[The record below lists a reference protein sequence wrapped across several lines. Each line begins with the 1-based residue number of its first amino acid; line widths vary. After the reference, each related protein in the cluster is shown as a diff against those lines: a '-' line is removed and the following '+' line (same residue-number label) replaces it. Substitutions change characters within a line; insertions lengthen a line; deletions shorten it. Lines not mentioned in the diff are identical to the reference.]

1 MLNRNKIRHLYTY
14 DAEFIETMTK
24 CVAFHSYKG
33 GTGKS
38 TISANLSAS
47 LARRGFTAVLLDL
60 DVYAPSLQDYFQWQP
75 KKSINDYLFENATV
89 DEVIHDLTAV
99 LTKFPSNDGEKSDS
113 KGKLLVGFSSTSKD
127 EIYKLDGAVR
137 QEGSKIQLLRKFLML
152 REEIVSNYNADFI
165 IIDTS
170 PGIRYWSINSL
181 AIADTIL
188 LSLKLDGID
197 LKGTRLLAKEI
208 YESLTKL
215 GTKSYLLLNRAAG
228 YCLPPSLVGENTSSN
243 RELYNTTVGNQSTV
257 ISKLNEDIGMD
268 TILSIPCYCDI
279 QFDSNEFLTALRFPD
294 HPFAAKI
301 DALIEKLGKI

>member
-1 MLNRNKIRHLYTY
+1 
-14 DAEFIETMTK
+14 MTK

-38 TISANLSAS
+38 TISSNLSAT
-47 LARRGFTAVLLDL
+47 LARKGFTAVLLDL

-75 KKSINDYLFENATV
+75 KKSINDYLFENANV
-89 DEVIHDLTAV
+89 DEVIQDLTGV
-99 LTKFPSNDGEKSDS
+99 LNKFPPNDGQPADS

-152 REEIVSNYNADFI
+152 REEIVSRYNADFI

-228 YCLPPSLVGENTSSN
+228 YCLPPSMAGENTASTQ
-243 RELYNTTVGNQSTV
+243 ELYNTTIGNQSTV

-279 QFDSNEFLTALRFPD
+279 QFDSNEFLTALKYPD

-301 DALIEKLGKI
+301 ALLIDKLKEI

>member
-1 MLNRNKIRHLYTY
+1 
-14 DAEFIETMTK
+14 MTK
-24 CVAFHSYKG
+24 CIALHSYKG

-38 TISANLSAS
+38 TISSNLSAS
-47 LARRGFTAVLLDL
+47 LAKKGLTAVLLDV

-75 KKSINDYLFENATV
+75 KKSINDYLFENANI
-89 DEVIHDLTAV
+89 DEVIHDLSPV
-99 LTKFPSNDGEKSDS
+99 LNKFSSNDTGQTDSS
-113 KGKLLVGFSSTSKD
+113 KGKLLVAFSSTSKD

-152 REEIVSNYNADFI
+152 REEIVSKYNADFI

-208 YESLTKL
+208 YDSLTKL

-228 YCLPPSLVGENTSSN
+228 YCMPPNLAGEQTSSTQ
-243 RELYNTTVGNQSTV
+243 EMYNNTVDNQSTV
-257 ISKLNEDIGMD
+257 VSKLNADIGMD

-279 QFDSNEFLTALRFPD
+279 QFDSNEFLTALRYPN
-294 HPFAAKI
+294 HPFAGKI
-301 DALIEKLGKI
+301 DALIEKLKTI

>member
-1 MLNRNKIRHLYTY
+1 
-14 DAEFIETMTK
+14 MTK
-24 CVAFHSYKG
+24 CIALHSYKG

-38 TISANLSAS
+38 TISSNLSAS
-47 LARRGFTAVLLDL
+47 LAKKGLTAVLLDV

-75 KKSINDYLFENATV
+75 KKSINDYLFENANI
-89 DEVIHDLTAV
+89 DEVIHDLSPV
-99 LTKFPSNDGEKSDS
+99 LDKFSSNDGEQSDSS
-113 KGKLLVGFSSTSKD
+113 KGKLLVAFSSTSKD

-152 REEIVSNYNADFI
+152 REEIVSKYNADFV

-197 LKGTRLLAKEI
+197 LKGTRLLAREI
-208 YESLTKL
+208 YDSLTKL
-215 GTKSYLLLNRAAG
+215 GTRSYLLLNRAAG
-228 YCLPPSLVGENTSSN
+228 YCLPPNLAGEQTSATQEMFNNT
-243 RELYNTTVGNQSTV
+243 VDNQSAV
-257 ISKLNEDIGMD
+257 ISKLNADIGMD

-279 QFDSNEFLTALRFPD
+279 QFDSNEFLTALRYPN
-294 HPFAAKI
+294 HPFAGKI
-301 DALIEKLGKI
+301 DALIEKLKTI

>member
-1 MLNRNKIRHLYTY
+1 M
-14 DAEFIETMTK
+14 
-24 CVAFHSYKG
+24 HSYKG

-38 TISANLSAS
+38 TISSNLSAT
-47 LARRGFTAVLLDL
+47 LARKGLTAVLLDL

-75 KKSINDYLFENATV
+75 HKSINDYLFENATV
-89 DEVIHDLTAV
+89 DEVIHDLSAV
-99 LTKFPSNDGEKSDS
+99 LKKFPSKNGEQSDS
-113 KGKLLVGFSSTSKD
+113 KGKLLVAFSSTSKD

-152 REEIVSNYNADFI
+152 REEIVSKYNADFI

-208 YESLTKL
+208 YDSLTKL

-228 YCLPPSLVGENTSSN
+228 YCLPPNLSGENNSSN
-243 RELYNTTVGNQSTV
+243 QELYKTTVDNQTTV
-257 ISKLNEDIGMD
+257 ISKLSADVGMD

-279 QFDSNEFLTALRFPD
+279 QFDSNEFLTALRYPD
-294 HPFAAKI
+294 HPFAGKI
-301 DALIEKLGKI
+301 ESLIEQLKKI

>member
-1 MLNRNKIRHLYTY
+1 
-14 DAEFIETMTK
+14 MTK
-24 CVAFHSYKG
+24 CIALHSYKG

-38 TISANLSAS
+38 TISSNLSAS
-47 LARRGFTAVLLDL
+47 LAKKGLTVVLLDV

-75 KKSINDYLFENATV
+75 KKSINDYLFENANI
-89 DEVIHDLTAV
+89 DEVIHDLSPV
-99 LTKFPSNDGEKSDS
+99 LDKFSSNDGEQSDSS
-113 KGKLLVGFSSTSKD
+113 KGKLLVAFSSTSKD

-152 REEIVSNYNADFI
+152 REEIVSKYNADFV

-197 LKGTRLLAKEI
+197 LKGTRLLAREI
-208 YESLTKL
+208 YDSLTKL

-228 YCLPPSLVGENTSSN
+228 YCLPPNLAGEQTSTTQEMFNNT
-243 RELYNTTVGNQSTV
+243 VDNQSAV
-257 ISKLNEDIGMD
+257 ISKLNADIGMD

-279 QFDSNEFLTALRFPD
+279 QFDSNEFLTALRYPN

-301 DALIEKLGKI
+301 DALIEKLKNI

>member
-1 MLNRNKIRHLYTY
+1 
-14 DAEFIETMTK
+14 MTK
-24 CVAFHSYKG
+24 CIALHSYKG

-38 TISANLSAS
+38 TISSNLSAS
-47 LARRGFTAVLLDL
+47 LAKKGLTAVLLDV

-75 KKSINDYLFENATV
+75 KKSINDYLFENANI
-89 DEVIHDLTAV
+89 DEVIHDLSP
-99 LTKFPSNDGEKSDS
+99 LLNKFSSNDGEQSDSS
-113 KGKLLVGFSSTSKD
+113 KGKLLVAFSSTSKD

-152 REEIVSNYNADFI
+152 REEIVSKYNADFV

-208 YESLTKL
+208 YDSLTKL

-228 YCLPPSLVGENTSSN
+228 YCLPPNLAGEQTSSSQ
-243 RELYNTTVGNQSTV
+243 EIYNNTVDNQSKV
-257 ISKLNEDIGMD
+257 ISKLNADIGMD

-279 QFDSNEFLTALRFPD
+279 QFDSNEFLTALRFPN
-294 HPFAAKI
+294 HPFAGKI
-301 DALIEKLGKI
+301 DALIEKLKTI

>member
-1 MLNRNKIRHLYTY
+1 
-14 DAEFIETMTK
+14 MTK

-38 TISANLSAS
+38 TISSNLSAS
-47 LARRGFTAVLLDL
+47 LARKGFTAVLLDL

-75 KKSINDYLFENATV
+75 KKSINDYLFENANV
-89 DEVIHDLTAV
+89 DEVIQDLTGV
-99 LTKFPSNDGEKSDS
+99 LNKFPPTDGCQADS

-152 REEIVSNYNADFI
+152 REEIVSRYNADFI

-181 AIADTIL
+181 AIADTIF

-228 YCLPPSLVGENTSSN
+228 YCLPPNMAGESTASTQ
-243 RELYNTTVGNQSTV
+243 ELYNTTIGNQSTV

-279 QFDSNEFLTALRFPD
+279 QFDSNEFLTALKYPD

-301 DALIEKLGKI
+301 AVLIDKLKEI

>member
-1 MLNRNKIRHLYTY
+1 M
-14 DAEFIETMTK
+14 
-24 CVAFHSYKG
+24 
-33 GTGKS
+33 
-38 TISANLSAS
+38 SAS
-47 LARRGFTAVLLDL
+47 LAKKGLTAVLLDV

-75 KKSINDYLFENATV
+75 KKSINDYLFENANI
-89 DEVIHDLTAV
+89 DEVIHDLSPV
-99 LTKFPSNDGEKSDS
+99 LDKFSSNEGEQSDSS
-113 KGKLLVGFSSTSKD
+113 KGKLLVAFSSTSKD

-152 REEIVSNYNADFI
+152 REEIVSKYNADFV

-197 LKGTRLLAKEI
+197 LKGTRLLAREI
-208 YESLTKL
+208 YDSLTKL

-228 YCLPPSLVGENTSSN
+228 YCLPPNLAGEQTSATQEMFNNT
-243 RELYNTTVGNQSTV
+243 VDNQSAV
-257 ISKLNEDIGMD
+257 ISKLNADIGMD

-279 QFDSNEFLTALRFPD
+279 QFDSNEFLTALRYPN
-294 HPFAAKI
+294 HPFAGKI
-301 DALIEKLGKI
+301 DTLIEKLKTI

>member
-1 MLNRNKIRHLYTY
+1 
-14 DAEFIETMTK
+14 MTK

-38 TISANLSAS
+38 TISSNLSAS
-47 LARRGFTAVLLDL
+47 LARKGLTAVLLDV

-75 KKSINDYLFENATV
+75 EKSINDYLFETASI
-89 DEVIHDLTAV
+89 DEVLHDLTPV
-99 LTKFPSNDGEKSDS
+99 LSKFPTGNGSESGPS
-113 KGKLLVGFSSTSKD
+113 KGKLYVAFSSASK
-127 EIYKLDGAVR
+127 EQIYKLDGAVR

-152 REEIVSNYNADFI
+152 REEIVSKYDADYI

-181 AIADTIL
+181 AIADTII

-228 YCLPPSLVGENTSSN
+228 YCLPSGPTEEKTFSTQEVYTNTA
-243 RELYNTTVGNQSTV
+243 GDQQSV
-257 ISKLNEDIGMD
+257 ITRLNEDVGME

-279 QFDSNEFLTALRFPD
+279 QFDSNEFLTALKYPD
-294 HPFAAKI
+294 HPFAGNI
-301 DALIEKLGKI
+301 NTLIEKLQNGQS

>member
-1 MLNRNKIRHLYTY
+1 
-14 DAEFIETMTK
+14 MTK

-38 TISANLSAS
+38 TISSNLSAS
-47 LARRGFTAVLLDL
+47 LAKRGFTAVLLDV

-75 KKSINDYLFENATV
+75 KKSINDYLFENADI
-89 DEVIHDLTAV
+89 DEVIHDLTPV
-99 LTKFPSNDGEKSDS
+99 LNKFASGNGDQSES

-228 YCLPPSLVGENTSSN
+228 YCLPPNLSGQTSASNQEIYENTVSA
-243 RELYNTTVGNQSTV
+243 QSTV
-257 ISKLNEDIGMD
+257 ISRLNADVGMD

-279 QFDSNEFLTALRFPD
+279 QFDSNEFLTALKFPN
-294 HPFAAKI
+294 HPFA
-301 DALIEKLGKI
+301 GKINTLIQKLENI

>member
-1 MLNRNKIRHLYTY
+1 
-14 DAEFIETMTK
+14 MTK
-24 CVAFHSYKG
+24 CIALHSYKG

-38 TISANLSAS
+38 TISSNLSAS
-47 LARRGFTAVLLDL
+47 LAKKGLTAVLLDV

-75 KKSINDYLFENATV
+75 KKSINDYLFENANI
-89 DEVIHDLTAV
+89 DEVIHDLSPV
-99 LTKFPSNDGEKSDS
+99 LNKFSSKDGEQSDSS
-113 KGKLLVGFSSTSKD
+113 KGKLLVAFSSTSKD

-152 REEIVSNYNADFI
+152 REEIVSKYNADFV

-197 LKGTRLLAKEI
+197 LKGTRLLAREI
-208 YESLTKL
+208 YDSLTKL
-215 GTKSYLLLNRAAG
+215 GTRSYLLLNRAAG
-228 YCLPPSLVGENTSSN
+228 YCLPPNLAGEQTSATQEMFNNT
-243 RELYNTTVGNQSTV
+243 VDNQSAV
-257 ISKLNEDIGMD
+257 ISKLSADIGMD

-279 QFDSNEFLTALRFPD
+279 QFDSNEFLTALRYPN
-294 HPFAAKI
+294 HPFAGKI
-301 DALIEKLGKI
+301 DALIEKLKNI

>member
-1 MLNRNKIRHLYTY
+1 
-14 DAEFIETMTK
+14 MTK
-24 CVAFHSYKG
+24 CIALHSYKG

-38 TISANLSAS
+38 TISSNLSAC
-47 LARRGFTAVLLDL
+47 LAKKGLTAVLLDV

-75 KKSINDYLFENATV
+75 KKSINDYLFENANI
-89 DEVIHDLTAV
+89 DEVIHDLSPV
-99 LTKFPSNDGEKSDS
+99 LNKFQSNDGEQSDSS
-113 KGKLLVGFSSTSKD
+113 KGKLLVAFSSTSKD

-152 REEIVSNYNADFI
+152 REEIVSKYNADFI

-208 YESLTKL
+208 YDSLTKL

-228 YCLPPSLVGENTSSN
+228 YCLPPNLAGEQTSSTQ
-243 RELYNTTVGNQSTV
+243 EMYNNTVDNQSLV
-257 ISKLNEDIGMD
+257 ISKLNADIGMD

-279 QFDSNEFLTALRFPD
+279 QFDSNEFLTALRYPN
-294 HPFAAKI
+294 HPFASKI
-301 DALIEKLGKI
+301 DALIEKLKTI

>member
-1 MLNRNKIRHLYTY
+1 
-14 DAEFIETMTK
+14 MTK
-24 CVAFHSYKG
+24 CIAFHSYKG

-38 TISANLSAS
+38 TISSNLSAT
-47 LARRGFTAVLLDL
+47 LARKGLTAVLLDL

-75 KKSINDYLFENATV
+75 QKSINDYLFENATV
-89 DEVIHDLTAV
+89 DEVIHDLTPV
-99 LTKFPSNDGEKSDS
+99 LKKFPPNNGEQSDS
-113 KGKLLVGFSSTSKD
+113 KGKLLVAFSSTSKD

-152 REEIVSNYNADFI
+152 REEIVSKYNADFI

-208 YESLTKL
+208 YDSLTKL

-228 YCLPPSLVGENTSSN
+228 YCLPPNLSGENNSSN
-243 RELYNTTVGNQSTV
+243 QELYKTTVDNQSTV
-257 ISKLNEDIGMD
+257 ISKLSADISMD

-279 QFDSNEFLTALRFPD
+279 QFDS
-294 HPFAAKI
+294 KI
-301 DALIEKLGKI
+301 DALIEQLKKI

>member
-1 MLNRNKIRHLYTY
+1 
-14 DAEFIETMTK
+14 MTK

-38 TISANLSAS
+38 TISSNLSAS
-47 LARRGFTAVLLDL
+47 LAKKGLTTVLLDV

-75 KKSINDYLFENATV
+75 KKSINDYLFENAEI
-89 DEVIHDLTAV
+89 DEVINDLSTV
-99 LTKFPSNDGEKSDS
+99 LNKFPSNDGEQSDSS
-113 KGKLLVGFSSTSKD
+113 KGKLFVAFSSTSKD

-152 REEIVSNYNADFI
+152 REEIVAKYNADFI

-228 YCLPPSLVGENTSSN
+228 YCLPLSLADHQSSSTQ
-243 RELYNTTVGNQSTV
+243 EMYNNTVGNQATV
-257 ISKLNEDIGMD
+257 VSKLNEDIGMD

-279 QFDSNEFLTALRFPD
+279 QFDSNEFLTALKYPD
-294 HPFAAKI
+294 HPFAGKI
-301 DALIEKLGKI
+301 DALIEKLKNI

>member
-1 MLNRNKIRHLYTY
+1 
-14 DAEFIETMTK
+14 MTK
-24 CVAFHSYKG
+24 CIALHSYKG

-38 TISANLSAS
+38 TISSNLSAS
-47 LARRGFTAVLLDL
+47 LAKKGLTAVLLDV

-75 KKSINDYLFENATV
+75 KKSINDYLFENANI
-89 DEVIHDLTAV
+89 DEVIHDLSPV
-99 LTKFPSNDGEKSDS
+99 LNKFRSNDGEQSDSS
-113 KGKLLVGFSSTSKD
+113 KGKLLVAFSSTSKD

-152 REEIVSNYNADFI
+152 REEIVSKYNADFV

-208 YESLTKL
+208 YDSLTKL

-228 YCLPPSLVGENTSSN
+228 YCLPPNLAGEQTSSTQ
-243 RELYNTTVGNQSTV
+243 EIYNNTVDNQSKV
-257 ISKLNEDIGMD
+257 ISKLNADIGMD

-279 QFDSNEFLTALRFPD
+279 QFDSNEFLTALRYPN
-294 HPFAAKI
+294 HPFAGKI
-301 DALIEKLGKI
+301 DALIEKLKTI

>member
-1 MLNRNKIRHLYTY
+1 MHSTHIRAVQVSQQSALTCQHRL
-14 DAEFIETMTK
+14 AK
-24 CVAFHSYKG
+24 KG
-33 GTGKS
+33 
-38 TISANLSAS
+38 L
-47 LARRGFTAVLLDL
+47 TAVLLDV

-75 KKSINDYLFENATV
+75 KKSINDYLFENANI
-89 DEVIHDLTAV
+89 DEVIHDLSPV
-99 LTKFPSNDGEKSDS
+99 LNKFSSNDGEQSDSS
-113 KGKLLVGFSSTSKD
+113 KGKLLVAFSSTSKD

-152 REEIVSNYNADFI
+152 REEIVSKYNADFV

-208 YESLTKL
+208 YDSLTKL

-228 YCLPPSLVGENTSSN
+228 YCLPPNLAGEQTSSTQEMFN
-243 RELYNTTVGNQSTV
+243 NTVDNQSAV
-257 ISKLNEDIGMD
+257 ISKLNADIGMD

-279 QFDSNEFLTALRFPD
+279 QFDSNEFLTALRYPN
-294 HPFAAKI
+294 HPFAGKI
-301 DALIEKLGKI
+301 DALIEKLKTI

>member
-1 MLNRNKIRHLYTY
+1 
-14 DAEFIETMTK
+14 MTK

-38 TISANLSAS
+38 TISSNLSAA
-47 LARRGFTAVLLDL
+47 LARKGLTAVLLDL

-75 KKSINDYLFENATV
+75 QKSINDYLFENATV
-89 DEVIHDLTAV
+89 EEVIHDLSAV
-99 LTKFPSNDGEKSDS
+99 LNKFPTNNGEQSDS
-113 KGKLLVGFSSTSKD
+113 KGKLLVAFSSTSKD

-152 REEIVSNYNADFI
+152 REEIVSKYNADFI

-208 YESLTKL
+208 YDSLTKL

-228 YCLPPSLVGENTSSN
+228 YCLPPNLSGENNSSN
-243 RELYNTTVGNQSTV
+243 QELYKTTVDNQSTV
-257 ISKLNEDIGMD
+257 ISKLSADISME

-279 QFDSNEFLTALRFPD
+279 QFDSNEFLTALRYPD
-294 HPFAAKI
+294 HPFAGKI
-301 DALIEKLGKI
+301 ESLIEQLKKI

>member
-1 MLNRNKIRHLYTY
+1 
-14 DAEFIETMTK
+14 MTK

-38 TISANLSAS
+38 TISSNLSAA
-47 LARRGFTAVLLDL
+47 LAKKGFTAVLLDV

-75 KKSINDYLFENATV
+75 RKSINDYLFENADI
-89 DEVIHDLTAV
+89 DEVIHDLTPV
-99 LTKFPSNDGEKSDS
+99 LNKFSANGEQSES

-152 REEIVSNYNADFI
+152 REEIVSKYNADFI

-228 YCLPPSLVGENTSSN
+228 YCLPPNLAGETHSSSQETYENTISA
-243 RELYNTTVGNQSTV
+243 QSTV
-257 ISKLNEDIGMD
+257 ISKLNADVGMD

-279 QFDSNEFLTALRFPD
+279 QFDSNEFLTALKFPS
-294 HPFAAKI
+294 HPFADKI
-301 DALIEKLGKI
+301 TSLIEKLEKI

>member
-1 MLNRNKIRHLYTY
+1 
-14 DAEFIETMTK
+14 MTK
-24 CVAFHSYKG
+24 CIALHSYKG

-38 TISANLSAS
+38 TISSNLSAS
-47 LARRGFTAVLLDL
+47 LAKKGLTVVLLDV

-75 KKSINDYLFENATV
+75 KKSINDYLFENANI
-89 DEVIHDLTAV
+89 DEVIHDLSPV
-99 LTKFPSNDGEKSDS
+99 LNKFSSPDSEQSDS
-113 KGKLLVGFSSTSKD
+113 PKGMLLVAFSSTSKD

-152 REEIVSNYNADFI
+152 REEIVSKYNADFV

-208 YESLTKL
+208 YDSLTKL

-228 YCLPPSLVGENTSSN
+228 YCLPPNLAGEQTSVTQ
-243 RELYNTTVGNQSTV
+243 EMYNNTVGNQSTV
-257 ISKLNEDIGMD
+257 VSNLSADIGMD

-279 QFDSNEFLTALRFPD
+279 QFDSNEFLTALRYPN
-294 HPFAAKI
+294 HPFAGKI
-301 DALIEKLGKI
+301 DALIEKLKNI

>member
-1 MLNRNKIRHLYTY
+1 
-14 DAEFIETMTK
+14 MTK
-24 CVAFHSYKG
+24 CIALHSYKG

-38 TISANLSAS
+38 TISSNLSAT
-47 LARRGFTAVLLDL
+47 LARKGLTAVLLDL

-75 KKSINDYLFENATV
+75 HKSINDYLFENATV
-89 DEVIHDLTAV
+89 DEVIHDLSAV
-99 LTKFPSNDGEKSDS
+99 LKKFPSKNGEQCDS
-113 KGKLLVGFSSTSKD
+113 KGKLLVAFSSTSKD

-152 REEIVSNYNADFI
+152 REEIVSKYNADFI

-208 YESLTKL
+208 YDSLTKL

-228 YCLPPSLVGENTSSN
+228 YCLPPNLSGENNSSN
-243 RELYNTTVGNQSTV
+243 QELYKTTVDNQTTV
-257 ISKLNEDIGMD
+257 ISKLSADVGMD
-268 TILSIPCYCDI
+268 TILTIPCYCDI
-279 QFDSNEFLTALRFPD
+279 QFDSNEFLTALRYPD
-294 HPFAAKI
+294 HPFAGKI
-301 DALIEKLGKI
+301 ESLIEQLKKI

>member
-1 MLNRNKIRHLYTY
+1 
-14 DAEFIETMTK
+14 MTK
-24 CVAFHSYKG
+24 CIALHSYKG

-38 TISANLSAS
+38 TISSNLSAS
-47 LARRGFTAVLLDL
+47 LAKKGLTAVLLDV

-75 KKSINDYLFENATV
+75 KKSINDYLFENANI
-89 DEVIHDLTAV
+89 DEVIHDLSPV
-99 LTKFPSNDGEKSDS
+99 LDKFSSNDGEQSDSS
-113 KGKLLVGFSSTSKD
+113 KGKLLVAFSSTSKD

-152 REEIVSNYNADFI
+152 REEIVSKYNADFV

-197 LKGTRLLAKEI
+197 LKGTRLLAREI
-208 YESLTKL
+208 YDSLTKL

-228 YCLPPSLVGENTSSN
+228 YCLPPNLAGEQTSATQEMFNNT
-243 RELYNTTVGNQSTV
+243 VDNQSAV
-257 ISKLNEDIGMD
+257 ISKLNADIGMD

-279 QFDSNEFLTALRFPD
+279 QFDSNEFLTALRYPN
-294 HPFAAKI
+294 HPFAGKI
-301 DALIEKLGKI
+301 DTLIEKLKNI

>member
-1 MLNRNKIRHLYTY
+1 MPKIRQLYTY
-14 DAEFIETMTK
+14 DVEFIETMTK

-38 TISANLSAS
+38 TISSNLSAT
-47 LARRGFTAVLLDL
+47 LARKGFTAVLLDL

-75 KKSINDYLFENATV
+75 KKSINDYLFENANV
-89 DEVIHDLTAV
+89 EEVIQDLTGV
-99 LTKFPSNDGEKSDS
+99 LNKFPSDSGEQPES
-113 KGKLLVGFSSTSKD
+113 KGKLLVGFSSTSKE

-152 REEIVSNYNADFI
+152 REEIVSNYNADYI

-228 YCLPPSLVGENTSSN
+228 YCLPPNMAGENTSSTQ
-243 RELYNTTVGNQSTV
+243 ELYNTTIGNQSTV
-257 ISKLNEDIGMD
+257 VSKLSEDIGMD

-279 QFDSNEFLTALRFPD
+279 QFDSNEFLTALRYPD

-301 DALIEKLGKI
+301 GVLIDKLKEI

>member
-1 MLNRNKIRHLYTY
+1 
-14 DAEFIETMTK
+14 EFKQIMTK
-24 CVAFHSYKG
+24 CIALHSYKG

-38 TISANLSAS
+38 TISSNLSAS
-47 LARRGFTAVLLDL
+47 LAKKGLTAVLLDV

-75 KKSINDYLFENATV
+75 KKSINDYLFENANI
-89 DEVIHDLTAV
+89 DEVIHDLSPV
-99 LTKFPSNDGEKSDS
+99 LNKFSSNDGEQSDSS
-113 KGKLLVGFSSTSKD
+113 KGKLLVAFSSTSKD

-152 REEIVSNYNADFI
+152 REEIVSKYNADFV

-197 LKGTRLLAKEI
+197 LKGTRLLAREI
-208 YESLTKL
+208 YDSLTKL

-228 YCLPPSLVGENTSSN
+228 YCLPPNLAGEQTSATQEMFNNT
-243 RELYNTTVGNQSTV
+243 VDNQSAV
-257 ISKLNEDIGMD
+257 ISKLNADIGMD

-279 QFDSNEFLTALRFPD
+279 QFDSNEFLTALRYPN
-294 HPFAAKI
+294 HPFAGKI
-301 DALIEKLGKI
+301 DTLIEKLKTI

>member
-1 MLNRNKIRHLYTY
+1 MPKIRQLYTY
-14 DAEFIETMTK
+14 DVEFIETMTK

-38 TISANLSAS
+38 TISSNLSAT
-47 LARRGFTAVLLDL
+47 LARKGFTAVLLDL

-75 KKSINDYLFENATV
+75 KKSINDYLFENANV
-89 DEVIHDLTAV
+89 DEVIQDLTGV
-99 LTKFPSNDGEKSDS
+99 LNKFPSDNGEQSES
-113 KGKLLVGFSSTSKD
+113 KGKLLVGFSSTSKE

-152 REEIVSNYNADFI
+152 REEIVSKYNADYI

-228 YCLPPSLVGENTSSN
+228 YCLPPNMAGENTSSTQ
-243 RELYNTTVGNQSTV
+243 ELYNTTIGNQSTV
-257 ISKLNEDIGMD
+257 VSKLNEDIGMD

-279 QFDSNEFLTALRFPD
+279 QFDSNEFLTALRYPD

-301 DALIEKLGKI
+301 DVLIDKLKEI

>member
-1 MLNRNKIRHLYTY
+1 
-14 DAEFIETMTK
+14 MTK
-24 CVAFHSYKG
+24 CIAFHSYKG

-38 TISANLSAS
+38 TISSNLSAT
-47 LARRGFTAVLLDL
+47 LARKGLTAVLLDL

-75 KKSINDYLFENATV
+75 QKSINDYLFENATV
-89 DEVIHDLTAV
+89 EEVIHDLSPV
-99 LTKFPSNDGEKSDS
+99 LNKFPSNNGEQSDS
-113 KGKLLVGFSSTSKD
+113 KGKLLVAFSSTSKD

-152 REEIVSNYNADFI
+152 REEIVSKYNADFI

-208 YESLTKL
+208 YDSLTKL

-228 YCLPPSLVGENTSSN
+228 YCLPPNLSGENNSSN
-243 RELYNTTVGNQSTV
+243 QELYKTTVDNQSTV
-257 ISKLNEDIGMD
+257 ISKLSADISMD

-279 QFDSNEFLTALRFPD
+279 QFDSNEFLTALRYPH
-294 HPFAAKI
+294 HPFAGKI
-301 DALIEKLGKI
+301 DALIEQLKKI

>member
-1 MLNRNKIRHLYTY
+1 
-14 DAEFIETMTK
+14 MTK

-38 TISANLSAS
+38 TISSNLSAS
-47 LARRGFTAVLLDL
+47 LAKKGLTAVLLDV

-75 KKSINDYLFENATV
+75 KKSINDYLFDNANI
-89 DEVIHDLTAV
+89 DEVIHDLSPV
-99 LTKFPSNDGEKSDS
+99 LNKFPSNNGERADS
-113 KGKLLVGFSSTSKD
+113 NGKLYVAFSSASKE

-152 REEIVSNYNADFI
+152 REEIVSKYDADFI

-181 AIADTIL
+181 AIADTII

-228 YCLPPSLVGENTSSN
+228 YCLPSGPAGEKTFSTQEVYSN
-243 RELYNTTVGNQSTV
+243 IAGNQNTV
-257 ISKLNEDIGMD
+257 ITRLNADVGME

-279 QFDSNEFLTALRFPD
+279 QFDSNEFLTALRYPN
-294 HPFAAKI
+294 HPFAGNI
-301 DALIEKLGKI
+301 NTLIEKLQNTKS

>member
-1 MLNRNKIRHLYTY
+1 M
-14 DAEFIETMTK
+14 EFIETMTK
-24 CVAFHSYKG
+24 CIAFHSYKG

-38 TISANLSAS
+38 TISSNLSAT
-47 LARRGFTAVLLDL
+47 LARKGFTAVLLDL

-75 KKSINDYLFENATV
+75 KKSINDYLFENANV
-89 DEVIHDLTAV
+89 DEVIQDLTGV
-99 LTKFPSNDGEKSDS
+99 LDKFLPNDGEQADS

-152 REEIVSNYNADFI
+152 REEIVSSYNADFI

-228 YCLPPSLVGENTSSN
+228 YCLPPSMAGESASSTQ
-243 RELYNTTVGNQSTV
+243 ELYNTTIGNQNTV

-279 QFDSNEFLTALRFPD
+279 QFDSNEFLTALKYPD

-301 DALIEKLGKI
+301 TVLIDKLKEI

>member
-1 MLNRNKIRHLYTY
+1 
-14 DAEFIETMTK
+14 MTK

-38 TISANLSAS
+38 TISSNLSAT
-47 LARRGFTAVLLDL
+47 LARKGFTAVLLDL

-75 KKSINDYLFENATV
+75 KKSINDYLFENANI
-89 DEVIHDLTAV
+89 DEIIQDLTGV
-99 LTKFPSNDGEKSDS
+99 LTKFPSNDGNQVDS
-113 KGKLLVGFSSTSKD
+113 NGKLLVGFSSTSKD

-152 REEIVSNYNADFI
+152 REEIVSNFNADFI

-228 YCLPPSLVGENTSSN
+228 YCLPPNMVGENTSSTQ
-243 RELYNTTVGNQSTV
+243 ELYNTTIGNQTTV

-279 QFDSNEFLTALRFPD
+279 QFDSNEFLTALKYPD
-294 HPFAAKI
+294 HPFADKI
-301 DALIEKLGKI
+301 DTLIDKLKEM

>member
-1 MLNRNKIRHLYTY
+1 
-14 DAEFIETMTK
+14 MTK

-38 TISANLSAS
+38 TISSNLAAA
-47 LARRGFTAVLLDL
+47 LARKGFTAVLLDL

-75 KKSINDYLFENATV
+75 KKSINDYLFENADV
-89 DEVIHDLTAV
+89 DEVIQDLTGV
-99 LTKFPSNDGEKSDS
+99 LNKFPSYNGEQPES
-113 KGKLLVGFSSTSKD
+113 KGKLFVGFSSTSKE

-152 REEIVSNYNADFI
+152 REEIVSNYNADYI

-228 YCLPPSLVGENTSSN
+228 YCLPPNMAGENTSSTQ
-243 RELYNTTVGNQSTV
+243 ELYNTTIGNQSTV
-257 ISKLNEDIGMD
+257 VSKLNEDIGMD

-279 QFDSNEFLTALRFPD
+279 QFDSNEFLTALRYPD

-301 DALIEKLGKI
+301 GVLIDKLKEI

>member
-1 MLNRNKIRHLYTY
+1 
-14 DAEFIETMTK
+14 MTK

-38 TISANLSAS
+38 TISSNLSAT
-47 LARRGFTAVLLDL
+47 LARKGFTAVLLDL

-75 KKSINDYLFENATV
+75 KKSINDYLFENANV
-89 DEVIHDLTAV
+89 DEVIQDLTGV
-99 LTKFPSNDGEKSDS
+99 LNKFPSNNGEQSES
-113 KGKLLVGFSSTSKD
+113 KGKLLVGFSSTSKE

-152 REEIVSNYNADFI
+152 REEIVAQYNADYI

-228 YCLPPSLVGENTSSN
+228 YCLPPSMAGESTSSTQ
-243 RELYNTTVGNQSTV
+243 ELYNTTIGNQSTV
-257 ISKLNEDIGMD
+257 VSKLNEDIGMD

-279 QFDSNEFLTALRFPD
+279 QFDSNEFLTALRYPD
-294 HPFAAKI
+294 HPFASKI
-301 DALIEKLGKI
+301 GALIEKLKEI

>member
-1 MLNRNKIRHLYTY
+1 
-14 DAEFIETMTK
+14 MTK
-24 CVAFHSYKG
+24 CIALHSYKG

-38 TISANLSAS
+38 TISSNLSAS
-47 LARRGFTAVLLDL
+47 LAKKGLTAVLLDV

-75 KKSINDYLFENATV
+75 KKSINDYLFENANI
-89 DEVIHDLTAV
+89 DEVIHDLSPV
-99 LTKFPSNDGEKSDS
+99 LDKFSSNVGEQSDSS
-113 KGKLLVGFSSTSKD
+113 KGKLLVAFSSTSKD

-152 REEIVSNYNADFI
+152 REEIVSKYNADFV

-197 LKGTRLLAKEI
+197 LKGTRLLAREI
-208 YESLTKL
+208 YDSLTKL

-228 YCLPPSLVGENTSSN
+228 YCLPPNLAGEQTSSTQ
-243 RELYNTTVGNQSTV
+243 EMYNDTVSNQSTV
-257 ISKLNEDIGMD
+257 ISKLSADIGMD

-279 QFDSNEFLTALRFPD
+279 QFDSNEFLTALRYPN
-294 HPFAAKI
+294 HPFAGKI
-301 DALIEKLGKI
+301 DALIEKLKYI

>member
-1 MLNRNKIRHLYTY
+1 MFFAHFRQLYTY
-14 DAEFIETMTK
+14 DIEFIETMTK

-38 TISANLSAS
+38 TISSNLSAT
-47 LARRGFTAVLLDL
+47 LARKGFTAVLLDL

-75 KKSINDYLFENATV
+75 RKSINDYLFENANV
-89 DEVIHDLTAV
+89 DEVIQDLTGV
-99 LTKFPSNDGEKSDS
+99 LNKFPSNNGEQSES
-113 KGKLLVGFSSTSKD
+113 KGKLLVGFSSTSKE

-152 REEIVSNYNADFI
+152 REEIVAQYDADYI

-228 YCLPPSLVGENTSSN
+228 YCLPPNMAGESTSSTQ
-243 RELYNTTVGNQSTV
+243 ELYNTTIGNQSTV
-257 ISKLNEDIGMD
+257 VSKLNEDIGMD

-279 QFDSNEFLTALRFPD
+279 QFDSNEFLTALRYPD
-294 HPFAAKI
+294 HPFASKI
-301 DALIEKLGKI
+301 GALIEKLKEI

>member
-1 MLNRNKIRHLYTY
+1 
-14 DAEFIETMTK
+14 MTK
-24 CVAFHSYKG
+24 CIAFHSYKG

-38 TISANLSAS
+38 TISSNLSAT
-47 LARRGFTAVLLDL
+47 LARKGMTAVLLDL

-75 KKSINDYLFENATV
+75 QKSINDYLFENATV
-89 DEVIHDLTAV
+89 EEVINDLSAV
-99 LTKFPSNDGEKSDS
+99 LNKFPSNKGEQSDS
-113 KGKLLVGFSSTSKD
+113 KGKLLVAFSSTSKD

-152 REEIVSNYNADFI
+152 REEIVSKYNADYI

-208 YESLTKL
+208 YDSLTKL

-228 YCLPPSLVGENTSSN
+228 YCLPPNLSGENNSSN
-243 RELYNTTVGNQSTV
+243 QELYKTTVDNQSTA
-257 ISKLNEDIGMD
+257 ISKLSADISMD

-279 QFDSNEFLTALRFPD
+279 QFDSNEFLTALRYPD
-294 HPFAAKI
+294 HPFAGKI
-301 DALIEKLGKI
+301 DALIEQLKKI

>member
-1 MLNRNKIRHLYTY
+1 
-14 DAEFIETMTK
+14 MTK

-38 TISANLSAS
+38 TISSNLSAA
-47 LARRGFTAVLLDL
+47 LAKKGLTTVLLDV

-75 KKSINDYLFENATV
+75 KKSINDYLFENAEI
-89 DEVIHDLTAV
+89 DEVIHDLSTV
-99 LTKFPSNDGEKSDS
+99 LNKFPSNDGEQSDSS
-113 KGKLLVGFSSTSKD
+113 KGKLFVAFSSTSKD

-152 REEIVSNYNADFI
+152 REEIVAKYNADFI

-228 YCLPPSLVGENTSSN
+228 YCLPASLADQKSSSTQ
-243 RELYNTTVGNQSTV
+243 EMYNNTVGNQATV
-257 ISKLNEDIGMD
+257 VSKLNEDIGMD

-279 QFDSNEFLTALRFPD
+279 QFDSNEFLTALKFPD
-294 HPFAAKI
+294 HPFAGKI
-301 DALIEKLGKI
+301 DALIEKLKNI

>member
-1 MLNRNKIRHLYTY
+1 
-14 DAEFIETMTK
+14 MTK

-38 TISANLSAS
+38 TISSNLSAS
-47 LARRGFTAVLLDL
+47 LARKGFTAVLLDL

-75 KKSINDYLFENATV
+75 KKSINDYLFENANV
-89 DEVIHDLTAV
+89 DEVIQDLTGV
-99 LTKFPSNDGEKSDS
+99 LNKFPPTDGCQADS

-152 REEIVSNYNADFI
+152 REEIVSRYNADFI

-181 AIADTIL
+181 AIADTIF

-228 YCLPPSLVGENTSSN
+228 YCLPPSMTGESTASTQ
-243 RELYNTTVGNQSTV
+243 ELYNTTIGNQSTV

-279 QFDSNEFLTALRFPD
+279 QFDSNVFLTALNYPD

-301 DALIEKLGKI
+301 ALLIDKLKEI

>member
-1 MLNRNKIRHLYTY
+1 
-14 DAEFIETMTK
+14 MTK

-38 TISANLSAS
+38 TISSNLSAS
-47 LARRGFTAVLLDL
+47 LARKGFTAVLLDL

-75 KKSINDYLFENATV
+75 KKSINDYLFENANV
-89 DEVIHDLTAV
+89 GEVIQDLTGV
-99 LTKFPSNDGEKSDS
+99 LNKFPSDGEEKTNS

-152 REEIVSNYNADFI
+152 REEIVSNYNADYI

-228 YCLPPSLVGENTSSN
+228 YCLPPSMAGESTASTQ
-243 RELYNTTVGNQSTV
+243 ELYNTTIGNQSTV
-257 ISKLNEDIGMD
+257 ISKLNEDIGMG

-279 QFDSNEFLTALRFPD
+279 QFDSNEFLTALKYPD

-301 DALIEKLGKI
+301 GELIDKLKEI

>member
-1 MLNRNKIRHLYTY
+1 
-14 DAEFIETMTK
+14 MTK
-24 CVAFHSYKG
+24 CIAFHSYKG

-38 TISANLSAS
+38 TISSNLSAT
-47 LARRGFTAVLLDL
+47 LARKGLTAVLLDL

-75 KKSINDYLFENATV
+75 QKSINDYLFENATV
-89 DEVIHDLTAV
+89 EEVIHDLSPV
-99 LTKFPSNDGEKSDS
+99 LNKFPSNNGEQSDS
-113 KGKLLVGFSSTSKD
+113 KGKLLVAFSSTSKD

-137 QEGSKIQLLRKFLML
+137 KEGSKIQLLRKFLML
-152 REEIVSNYNADFI
+152 REEIVSKYNADFI

-208 YESLTKL
+208 YDSLTKL

-228 YCLPPSLVGENTSSN
+228 YCLPPNLSGENNSSN
-243 RELYNTTVGNQSTV
+243 QELYKTTVDNQSTV
-257 ISKLNEDIGMD
+257 ISKLSADISMD

-279 QFDSNEFLTALRFPD
+279 QFDSNEFLTALRYPD
-294 HPFAAKI
+294 HPFAGKI
-301 DALIEKLGKI
+301 DALIEQLKKI

>member
-1 MLNRNKIRHLYTY
+1 
-14 DAEFIETMTK
+14 MTK
-24 CVAFHSYKG
+24 CIALHSYKG

-38 TISANLSAS
+38 TISSNLSAS
-47 LARRGFTAVLLDL
+47 LAKKGLTAVLLDV

-75 KKSINDYLFENATV
+75 KKSINDYLFENANI
-89 DEVIHDLTAV
+89 DEVIHDLSPV
-99 LTKFPSNDGEKSDS
+99 LDKFSSNDGEQSESS
-113 KGKLLVGFSSTSKD
+113 KGKLLVAFSSTSKD

-152 REEIVSNYNADFI
+152 REEIVSKYNADFV

-197 LKGTRLLAKEI
+197 LKGTRLLAREI
-208 YESLTKL
+208 YDSLTKL

-228 YCLPPSLVGENTSSN
+228 YCLPPNLAGEQTSATQEMFNNT
-243 RELYNTTVGNQSTV
+243 VDNQSAV
-257 ISKLNEDIGMD
+257 ISKLNADIGMD

-279 QFDSNEFLTALRFPD
+279 QFDSNEFLTALRYPN
-294 HPFAAKI
+294 HPFAGKI
-301 DALIEKLGKI
+301 DELIGKLKTI

>member
-1 MLNRNKIRHLYTY
+1 
-14 DAEFIETMTK
+14 MTK

-38 TISANLSAS
+38 TISSNLSAS
-47 LARRGFTAVLLDL
+47 LARKGLTAVLLDV

-75 KKSINDYLFENATV
+75 KKSINDYLFENANI
-89 DEVIHDLTAV
+89 DEVIHDLSPV
-99 LTKFPSNDGEKSDS
+99 LNKFPSNNGERADS
-113 KGKLLVGFSSTSKD
+113 NGKLYVAFSSASKE

-152 REEIVSNYNADFI
+152 REEIVSKYDADFV

-181 AIADTIL
+181 AIADTII

-228 YCLPPSLVGENTSSN
+228 YCLPSGPTGEKTFSTQEVYSNTA
-243 RELYNTTVGNQSTV
+243 GNQNTV
-257 ISKLNEDIGMD
+257 ITRLNADVGME

-279 QFDSNEFLTALRFPD
+279 QFDSNEFLTALRYPN
-294 HPFAAKI
+294 HPFAGNI
-301 DALIEKLGKI
+301 NTLIEKLQNTKS